1 MEDHYYTLSIPTAVY
16 RKLNKKQSINKYF
29 KTEYVGNCMEL
40 ITDFYKTTSD
50 YTHKAWEDYYKEI
63 VGFTQLELVY
73 EKIKEL
79 SEQKDIY
86 LKRYVWHR
94 VIGQTWN
101 GFRNEIG
108 IIEELQAEFKNVKIY
123 KTSFEKDH
131 EYCIDAEMY
140 SNNTLLLGIQIKPIS
155 YKLMNSPY
163 QLKAKE
169 NHKAKNEKYKSKYA
183 PYIYVYHKN
192 HKIYK
197 KSDIVNQINTI
208 FHLNTY

>member
-1 MEDHYYTLSIPTAVY
+1 MENYYYTLSIPTAVY

-50 YTHKAWEDYYKEI
+50 YTHNAWEDYYKEI

-108 IIEELQAEFKNVKIY
+108 IIEELQV
-123 KTSFEKDH
+123 
-131 EYCIDAEMY
+131 
-140 SNNTLLLGIQIKPIS
+140 L
-155 YKLMNSPY
+155 
-163 QLKAKE
+163 
-169 NHKAKNEKYKSKYA
+169 
-183 PYIYVYHKN
+183 
-192 HKIYK
+192 
-197 KSDIVNQINTI
+197 IV
-208 FHLNTY
+208 